1 MLNNK
6 TQGQRPKDAVV
17 IFSLKIGYNYIL
29 RAVRESTKPI
39 SLNEIYLPLHKSG
52 YSKRNIKKLL
62 DKAIKKGVI
71 KLVSKDLYARKDL
84 DLLSL

>member
-1 MLNNK
+1 MIDNI
-6 TQGQRPKDAVV
+6 TQGQKPKGSVV
-17 IFSLKIGYNYIL
+17 LFSLKLGYNHVL

-39 SLNEIYLPLHKSG
+39 SFNEIYLPLHKSG
-52 YSKRNIKKLL
+52 FSKRNIRKLL
-62 DKAIKKGVI
+62 DKAIRKGII